1 MSDGYRVARLDEIE
15 EVDDGRCPFRPVR
28 YRLGI
33 TAFGVN
39 SWTAAAA
46 GDRIIN
52 EHTQDDEEELYV
64 VLRGRATF
72 EVGEDKVDAPAGTLV
87 FVSPDERRTAFA
99 EEDGTTVLAIGA
111 VAGRAYEPDGM
122 ELWAPVAT
130 HYQAG
135 DYDRAIELLKPIA
148 EQHPE
153 YPTLLYNL
161 ACLESLTG
169 RKVEAI
175 EHLRQSVERS
185 ERSREL
191 ARDDP
196 DFEPIRGERSFEELL
211 EVTS

>member
-1 MSDGYRVARLDEIE
+1 VSDGYRVARLDEIE

-64 VLRGRATF
+64 VLRGRARF

>member
-1 MSDGYRVARLDEIE
+1 MTYKVAQLEDIG
-15 EVDDGRCPFRPVR
+15 EVQDGRCPFRPVR
-28 YRLGI
+28 YHLGVM
-33 TAFGVN
+33 AFGVN
-39 SWTAAAA
+39 GWTASAA

-72 EVGEDKVDAPAGTLV
+72 EIGEEMVDAPTGTLV

-99 EEDGTTVLAIGA
+99 EEADTTILAIGA
-111 VAGRAYEPDGM
+111 VAGEAYEPDGM
-122 ELWAPVAT
+122 ELWAAVAP
-130 HYQAG
+130 HYEAG
-135 DYDRAIELLKPIA
+135 DYDRAIEVLQPLA

-169 RKVEAI
+169 RTADAVD
-175 EHLRQSVERS
+175 HLRRSIERS
-185 ERSREL
+185 ERSRVL

-196 DFEPIRGERSFEELL
+196 DFDPIRDEPSFNELL
-211 EVTS
+211 EEVPA

>member
-64 VLRGRATF
+64 VLRGRARF

>member
-1 MSDGYRVARLDEIE
+1 VTAYKVARLDDIE
-15 EVDDGRCPFRPVR
+15 QVHDGRCPFRPVR
-28 YRLGI
+28 LQLGI

-39 SWTAAAA
+39 SWTAPAA

-52 EHTQDDEEELYV
+52 EHTQDDEEELYL

-72 EVGEDKVDAPAGTLV
+72 EIGDEKVDAPTGTLV

-99 EEDGTTVLAIGA
+99 EEPGTTILAIGA
-111 VAGRAYEPDGM
+111 VVGEAYEPDGM
-122 ELWAPVAT
+122 ELWAPVAP

-148 EQHPE
+148 QQHPE

-169 RKVEAI
+169 RTPDAI
-175 EHLRQSVERS
+175 DHLRQSVERS
-185 ERSREL
+185 DRSRRL
-191 ARDDP
+191 ARGDS
-196 DFEPIRGERSFEELL
+196 DFDPIREEPAFKQLI
-211 EVTS
+211 EVGS

>member
-1 MSDGYRVARLDEIE
+1 VSDGYRVARLDEIE

-122 ELWAPVAT
+122 ELWAPVAP
-130 HYQAG
+130 HYQAR